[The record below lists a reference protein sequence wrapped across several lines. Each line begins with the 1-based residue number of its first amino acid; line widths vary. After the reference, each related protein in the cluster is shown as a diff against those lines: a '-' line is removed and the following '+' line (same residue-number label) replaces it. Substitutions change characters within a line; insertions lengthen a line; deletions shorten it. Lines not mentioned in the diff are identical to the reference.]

1 MIEINNR
8 QFSQVWFADFEYRAP
23 PGERQHP
30 NCMVARELR
39 TKKYIRIWED
49 ELFTLKEAPHPV
61 DKNTLYVAYAA
72 AAEMGC
78 FKYLDWPMPANI
90 LDLYAEFRSLTNGLY
105 LPEGTGLLGALQYFG
120 LPSIDV
126 AEKKEMRELSM
137 RGGPWSEEEK
147 KELLDYCQSDVDAL
161 VPLFEKM
168 LPYISINRALI
179 RGSYA
184 RTVAEIEYHGTPVD
198 TESLHILYEN
208 WDGIQEKLIRE
219 IDKDFDVY
227 DGCTF
232 KQIKFARYL
241 HERAIPWPTTVSGNL
256 SLSQEAFRDM
266 VKTYPELNPLK
277 ELRSAIGQMRQKG
290 LAIGSDGRNRT
301 SLRPFSS
308 ITGRN
313 QPSSKEFIFGNA
325 TWNRSLIK
333 PPYGHGVAYLDYS
346 QQEWGIAAALSGD
359 KKMKD
364 AYESA
369 DPYISLAVQAGAA
382 PAGATKESH
391 PKERMQFKQLALA
404 VQYGMGVASLAPR
417 INDTT
422 IKAQQLLNIHK
433 QTYKRFWEWS
443 EGNVDYAKLHGK
455 FWTALGWILHDDGRK
470 ITSLRNFLMQAN
482 GAEILRLACGLI
494 LDSSVC
500 ICCPVHD
507 AVLIEAPLDKLNEH
521 ILIAK
526 NAMEQASEI
535 ILDGFRIK
543 TDAYIV
549 KYPERYSD
557 ERGEKMWGTVWDII
571 NRKLGMPGT

>member
-1 MIEINNR
+1 MKNR
-8 QFSQVWFADFEYRAP
+8 QFEQIWFGDFEYRAP
-23 PGERQHP
+23 QGERQHP
-30 NCMVARELR
+30 NCMVARELS
-39 TKKYIRIWED
+39 TKKNLRIWED

-72 AAEMGC
+72 SAEMGC
-78 FKYLDWPMPANI
+78 FKYLGWPMPANI
-90 LDLYAEFRSLTNGLY
+90 LDLYAEFRNLTNGLY
-105 LPEGTGLLGALQYFG
+105 LPDGTGLLGALRYFG

-137 RGGPWSEEEK
+137 RGGPLTEEEK
-147 KELLDYCQSDVDAL
+147 NELLDYCQKDVDTL

-168 LPYISINRALI
+168 LPNININQALI

-184 RTVAEIEYHGTPVD
+184 KTVAEIEYCGIPID

-208 WDGIQEKLIRE
+208 WENIRDELIQE
-219 IDKDFDVY
+219 IDKNFGVY

-232 KQIKFARYL
+232 KQVKFARYL
-241 HERAIPWPTTVSGNL
+241 HERAIPWPRTDSGNL
-256 SLSQEAFRDM
+256 SLSQQVFRDM
-266 VKTYPELNPLK
+266 AKMHPALNQLK
-277 ELRSAIGQMRQKG
+277 ELRSALGQMRQKG

-301 SLRPFSS
+301 SLKPFSS

-313 QPSSKEFIFGNA
+313 QPSSKGFIFGNA
-325 TWNRSLIK
+325 TWSRSLIK
-333 PPYGHGVAYLDYS
+333 PPYGHGLAYLDYS

-369 DPYISLAVQAGAA
+369 DPYISLAVQAGVA
-382 PAGATKESH
+382 PTGATKESH

-404 VQYGMGVASLAPR
+404 VQYGMGVTSLAQR
-417 INDTT
+417 INDSTA
-422 IKAQQLLNIHK
+422 KAQKLLNIHR
-433 QTYKRFWEWS
+433 QTYKRFWQWS

-455 FWTALGWILHDDGRK
+455 LWTALGWKLHDGGRK

-482 GAEILRLACGLI
+482 GAEILRLACGLVI
-494 LDSSVC
+494 DSGVS
-500 ICCPVHD
+500 ICCPIHD
-507 AVLIEAPLDKLNEH
+507 ALLIIAELGKLDEH
-521 ILIAK
+521 ILIAQ

-535 ILDGFRIK
+535 ILDGFKIK

-549 KYPERYSD
+549 KYPDRYSD
-557 ERGEKMWGTVWDII
+557 ERGKKMWDTVWDII
-571 NRKLGMPGT
+571 NRKLCITAV